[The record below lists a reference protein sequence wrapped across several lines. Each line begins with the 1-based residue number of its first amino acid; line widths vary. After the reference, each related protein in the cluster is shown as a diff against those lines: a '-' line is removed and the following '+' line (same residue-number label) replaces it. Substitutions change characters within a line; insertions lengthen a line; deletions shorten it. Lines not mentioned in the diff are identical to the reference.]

1 MVLSQPQLILRQFLF
16 LRACLT
22 NEDERIFESRE
33 SSCFVLF
40 CFVLDDRKDKKGERK
55 KEEKGKRKEREPFEL
70 AVELCLLQKFAVI
83 AFQPIW
89 RIIHAFP

>member
-1 MVLSQPQLILRQFLF
+1 MRMSGFSSQ
-16 LRACLT
+16 
-22 NEDERIFESRE
+22 ESLV
-33 SSCFVLF
+33 VLF
-40 CFVLDDRKDKKGERK
+40 CFGLQKRQEGERRKRK
-55 KEEKGKRKEREPFEL
+55 KEKGKRKKEKGKRKEREPFEL